1 MVTAAEPSPR
11 PGRRP
16 RAARPADVD
25 RIAGAL
31 PGAELGISW
40 GDRPTWKVAGKGFL
54 LRRAPRKDAID
65 PSTGE
70 PYDDL
75 IVIMTADEADKA
87 ALVDDP
93 RLPFF
98 TIEHFRSFSA
108 VLVQES
114 RLGEL
119 DRDELAEVITEAWAS
134 KAPKR
139 VVKEFFA
146 GA

>member
-1 MVTAAEPSPR
+1 MR
-11 PGRRP
+11 
-16 RAARPADVD
+16 ARPCDVD
-25 RIAGAL
+25 QIAGAL
-31 PGAELGISW
+31 PGTELGVSW

-65 PSTGE
+65 PASGQR
-70 PYDDL
+70 YDDL
-75 IVIMTADEADKA
+75 LVIMTADAADKA
-87 ALVDDP
+87 ALVGDP

-98 TIEHFRSFSA
+98 TIEHFHGFNA

-119 DRDELAEVITEAWAS
+119 DRAELSEVITEAWAA

-146 GA
+146 SQ

>member
-1 MVTAAEPSPR
+1 M
-11 PGRRP
+11 
-16 RAARPADVD
+16 AARKARASDVD
-25 RIAGAL
+25 LIAGAL
-31 PGAELGISW
+31 PQTELGVSW

-65 PSTGE
+65 PRTGE

-75 IVIMTADEADKA
+75 LVIMTADEVEKA
-87 ALVDDP
+87 ALVDDE

-98 TIEHFRSFSA
+98 TIDHFRGFNA

-114 RLGEL
+114 RLPEL
-119 DRDELAEVITEAWAS
+119 DRTELVEVITDAWAA

-139 VVKEFFA
+139 LVTEYFA
-146 GA
+146 DRPR